1 MLRPVFGRSW
11 NSSHFRPSAQLFE
24 KNGVMEEQKSPSE
37 LAWGGVG
44 ARGVG
49 RCWEPSVHNL
59 DPS

>member
-1 MLRPVFGRSW
+1 
-11 NSSHFRPSAQLFE
+11 
-24 KNGVMEEQKSPSE
+24 MEEQKSPSE

-44 ARGVG
+44 AWGVG